1 MIRRM
6 TLMTRTATALA
17 LACGLAVLASAETRA
32 ADVIRMGEGPFIS
45 GGGFYIAQEKGY
57 FKKLGIEFQMREFP
71 DGALAMP
78 SFISGEL
85 DMSFMTAN
93 ASLFN
98 SIAKGAP
105 IHIILDR
112 GHNRPGRSY
121 TVINVSKAMADQ
133 GVTSI
138 NDLGKM
144 KGKRFGAGALG
155 SINQFNTAKALIRA
169 GLDPAKDVQWVV
181 NVPQPDLMRMLGQ
194 NQLDAT
200 DLAYQFGFF
209 AQNNGW
215 GPMIAPGDAIAPNG
229 QISTYA
235 IRKEYLAKN
244 RDVVIRFAM
253 AYLQGVKEFN
263 EAAGA
268 PDKFPQIVDIL
279 AKTTSLKDPKVIRAM
294 APNWSYSNEDGM
306 PVVDSVM
313 EMQDF
318 WSGPYFKFVE
328 KKVSRDDVFDLSVA
342 REAKS
347 RLDKEKP
354 F

>member
-1 MIRRM
+1 MRR
-6 TLMTRTATALA
+6 LSTALA
-17 LACGLAVLASAETRA
+17 LACGLAILAPADETRA
-32 ADVIRMGEGPFIS
+32 ADIIRMGEGPFIS
-45 GGGFYIAQEKGY
+45 GGGFYIAKEKGY
-57 FKKLGIEFQMREFP
+57 FKKLGIEFQMREFA

-112 GHNRPGRSY
+112 GNNRPGRAY
-121 TVINVSKAMADQ
+121 TVINVTKAMADQ
-133 GVTSI
+133 GVRSLEDI
-138 NDLGKM
+138 GKL
-144 KGKRFGAGALG
+144 KGKRIGVGALG
-155 SINQFNTAKALIRA
+155 SINQFNAAKALIKA
-169 GLDPAKDVQWVV
+169 GLDPAKDVQWIV

-194 NQLDAT
+194 NQLEAT

-209 AQNNGW
+209 AEKNGW
-215 GPMIAPGDAIAPNG
+215 GPMIAPGDVIAPNG

-263 EAAGA
+263 AAAAA
-268 PDKFPQIVDIL
+268 PDKFPEIVDIL
-279 AKTTSLKDPKVIRAM
+279 AKSTTLKDPAVIRAM
-294 APNWSYSNEDGM
+294 APNWSYTNEDGM

-342 REAKS
+342 REAKA